1 MSNYIPKIFDEAISI
16 EKEIEFKR
24 KKYDSKS
31 IDVEKKSNYYSSLLI
46 TINKILSCFFTIIT
60 LKNRSQNKPAVN
72 YARRERILHYWTL

>member
-1 MSNYIPKIFDEAISI
+1 LSNYIPKIFDEAISI

-31 IDVEKKSNYYSSLLI
+31 IDVEKKSKYYVSLLI
-46 TINKILSCFFTIIT
+46 LINKLLSFFSIIL

-72 YARRERILHYWTL
+72 YAGRKRILHYWTL